1 MNIQQQVFDKIVSH
15 LRSQGK
21 QSRNTL
27 GDCVYK
33 NTDGTSCAVGC
44 LIEDQFYSPDIEG
57 LSVEDIF
64 DALSRS
70 LGIPFSDVILLE
82 ELLNDLQATH
92 DRGVSNWEVEVED
105 EEEVEK
111 LNPGNDLLKIWE
123 GCFQKIA
130 ARYNLIY
137 VPPQSS

>member
-57 LSVEDIF
+57 LSVDDIF

-92 DRGVSNWEVEVED
+92 DRGVSKWED
-105 EEEVEK
+105 EKEK
-111 LNPGNDLLKIWE
+111 LTPGVDLLKIWE
-123 GCFQKIA
+123 GCFQNIA
-130 ARYNLIY
+130 NRYNLIY
-137 VPPQSS
+137 APPQSS

>member
-57 LSVEDIF
+57 LSVDDIF

-92 DRGVSNWEVEVED
+92 DRGVSKW
-105 EEEVEK
+105 EEEEEN

-130 ARYNLIY
+130 ASYNLIY
-137 VPPQSS
+137 APPQSS